1 MTSNLEKTY
10 TSAPQ
15 DAILG
20 DEEHAMLV
28 AYVKEQMNQGQ
39 VPFDL
44 AAHETGLDPLVLR
57 KLVRDGVLPGVAPY
71 RVPALVGTCDLVA
84 ARRLAE
90 QLHAARK
97 PVEGNGILATEC
109 AEKYDFSRNVI
120 YLWLKHGWVKQQGT
134 APNGDLLVNEG
145 DIAFA
150 RALADMTGQQNSKP
164 VFPKKTQQN
173 R

>member
-1 MTSNLEKTY
+1 
-10 TSAPQ
+10 
-15 DAILG
+15 
-20 DEEHAMLV
+20 MLV
-28 AYVKEQMNQGQ
+28 AYVKEQMHQGQ
-39 VPFDL
+39 VPFNL

-90 QLHAARK
+90 RLNAARR
-97 PVEGNGILATEC
+97 PVDGHGILVTEA
-109 AEKYDFSRNVI
+109 AEKYRFNRELI
-120 YLWLKHGWVKQQGT
+120 YKWFKSGWVKQQGT

-150 RALADMTGQQNSKP
+150 RALADLTGQQKGKP
-164 VFPKKTQQN
+164 IFPPQPQQN